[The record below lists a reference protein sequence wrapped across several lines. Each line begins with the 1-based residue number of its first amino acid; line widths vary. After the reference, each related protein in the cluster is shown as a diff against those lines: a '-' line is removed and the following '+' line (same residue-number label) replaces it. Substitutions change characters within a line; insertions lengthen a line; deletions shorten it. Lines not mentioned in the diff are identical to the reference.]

1 MVGGPGDNVF
11 LLADASLSD
20 SVTVRVLV
28 TNDNKLTIEN
38 TILARL
44 TASSITINDD
54 GEIENRGF
62 LEAKNPINGN
72 AITVRGILT
81 NFSQVTHEASLIVT
95 GIGQLV
101 NKKNTISTFAV
112 DGKVWINS
120 TNRPSN

>member
-1 MVGGPGDNVF
+1 M
-11 LLADASLSD
+11 
-20 SVTVRVLV
+20 RVLV

-95 GIGQLV
+95 GIGQLL
-101 NKKNTISTFAV
+101 NKKIQY
-112 DGKVWINS
+112 
-120 TNRPSN
+120 RPSQLMGKFGLIAQTDHPTR